1 MNGPERSRIETM
13 KPQRVYKSAGIA
25 PLLLALLVLVGCATS
40 DHLYLVKRS
49 VKCSPFH
56 DAIEF
61 LPEAPERPHAKL
73 AHVEAGQV
81 LFFWTRWEALRKH
94 LCLQAVGVGADA
106 VILPT
111 RSQHPYDIGF
121 VPLSISGDNKKLTGV
136 AIVYVEDDSPEALDA
151 LEAPAVEE

>member
-1 MNGPERSRIETM
+1 MNWFERSRIEVT
-13 KPQRVYKSAGIA
+13 KSYRVGSRAGVA
-25 PLLLALLVLVGCATS
+25 PLLLALLVLVGCASS

-61 LPEAPERPHAKL
+61 LPEAPERPHAEL

-94 LCLQAVGVGADA
+94 LCVQAIQIGADA
-106 VILPT
+106 VILLT
-111 RSQHPYDIGF
+111 RGQHPYDIGS
-121 VPLSISGDNKKLTGV
+121 VTIGIAGRNKKLTGV
-136 AIVYVEDDSPEALDA
+136 AIVYVEDDSPEALQA
-151 LEAPAVEE
+151 LEAPPLEE

>member
-1 MNGPERSRIETM
+1 MT
-13 KPQRVYKSAGIA
+13 KSARARNCAGVA
-25 PLLLALLVLVGCATS
+25 LLLLALVAVVGCATS

-61 LPEAPERPHAKL
+61 LPEAPERPHAEL

-94 LCLQAVGVGADA
+94 LCVQAIQLGADA
-106 VILPT
+106 VILLT
-111 RSQHPYDIGF
+111 RGQHPYDIGS
-121 VPLSISGDNKKLTGV
+121 VTIGIAGRNKKLTGV
-136 AIVYVEDDSPEALDA
+136 AIVYVEDDSPEALQA
-151 LEAPAVEE
+151 LEAPPLEE